1 MKSGR
6 RDASAS
12 VPVSHSPWIA
22 GLLLASLVLASVL
35 AWQAQVSMR
44 YHRAAAEKVLHDY
57 AMLAADELGR
67 RSVSELGFYGFYPLV
82 TALRQ
87 ASAKGRLLSPE
98 ELQASSDDPQ
108 RPSADL
114 VLSTFRYD
122 SETDA
127 LDALGPPLDPAV
139 RAWMVD
145 RLRTGAATTPR
156 DGRYSTAHAVVAGEL
171 RSIVFGRASVGSAA
185 PRPLLVGFESAPAA
199 FAERFRRA
207 VAAGPLFP
215 PSLAH
220 GKVPND
226 VLFLRILDPGGRE
239 VFRAGSP
246 RQPDLGVERP
256 FGSDYNGVLDG
267 FVIRAAVDPGAAR
280 SLVIGGLPRSRLPFL
295 TGLLALTAALIL
307 TAVLQLRRERALSD
321 LRSQFVSRVSHELRT
336 PLTQI
341 RMFAETLLLNRVRS
355 DEERRRSL
363 EIIDRESRR
372 LAHLVETILRFSRGE
387 RGEDRVDASARD
399 LVPLVREILAEFA
412 PIVRG
417 PTRVAS
423 ELPAEAVAV
432 ADEGALRQI
441 LLNLLDN
448 AAKYGPPGQE
458 IRVAL
463 SEEDGRVRLS
473 VADEGPGIPASE
485 RDGVWRRFYRL
496 PRDRESAVAGTGI
509 GLAVV
514 QDLVRLQ
521 GGRAWVEDAVGTG
534 GRPSASAGARFVV
547 ELAGAPSDPS
557 AREGAR

>member
-1 MKSGR
+1 MPR
-6 RDASAS
+6 PDVPAS
-12 VPVSHSPWIA
+12 VSRSPWIA
-22 GLLLASLVLASVL
+22 ALLLASLVLAGVL

-87 ASAKGRLLSPE
+87 AAAKGRLLPAE

-114 VLSTFRYD
+114 VVSTFRYD
-122 SETDA
+122 PATRELERAPSA
-127 LDALGPPLDPAV
+127 PPLAPPV
-139 RAWMVD
+139 RDWILATLAS
-145 RLRTGAATTPR
+145 RAASTPR
-156 DGRYSTAHAVVAGEL
+156 DGRYSTAHAVVGGEVH
-171 RSIVFGRASVGSAA
+171 SIVFGRPMAPMAPMAA
-185 PRPLLVGFESAPAA
+185 PPSPPPRPVPAVVVGFESAPAA
-199 FAERFRRA
+199 FTERFRRA
-207 VAAGPLFP
+207 VASGPLLP

-246 RQPDLGVERP
+246 HSPDLSIDRP
-256 FGSDYNGVLDG
+256 FGMDYNGVLDG
-267 FVIRAAVDPGAAR
+267 FVIRAAVDPAAAR
-280 SLVIGGLPRSRLPFL
+280 SLVIGGLPRSRVPFL
-295 TGLLALTAALIL
+295 VGLLALTAALIL
-307 TAVLQLRRERALSD
+307 TAGLQLRRERALSD
-321 LRSQFVSRVSHELRT
+321 MRSQFVSRVSHELRT

-341 RMFAETLLLNRVRS
+341 RMFAETLLLDRIRS

-372 LAHLVETILRFSRGE
+372 LAHMVETILRFSRGE

-399 LVPLVREILAEFA
+399 LVPLVRGILAEFA
-412 PIVRG
+412 PLVRDG
-417 PTRVAS
+417 TRVTS
-423 ELPAEAVAV
+423 DLPETAVAV
-432 ADEGALRQI
+432 ADEGAVRQI

-448 AAKYGPPGQE
+448 AVKYGPAGQE
-458 IRVAL
+458 IRVTL
-463 SEEDGRVRLS
+463 DTSDGRVRRS
-473 VADEGPGIPASE
+473 VADEGPGIPAAE
-485 RDGVWRRFYRL
+485 RERVWRRFYRL

-514 QDLVRLQ
+514 QDLARLQ
-521 GGRAWVEDAVGTG
+521 GGRAWVEDAESGH
-534 GRPSASAGARFVV
+534 GARFVV
-547 ELAGAPSDPS
+547 ELPGDVAAEVS
-557 AREGAR
+557 R